1 MKVHTQCEFE
11 MRGYNSAP
19 NDLLFNKDEWHA
31 TQDGWKK
38 QLVAAIEGMDG
49 DELLN
54 TSTTDLARYYVD
66 KYVFDAPTIYP
77 DELVVDQRET
87 QIDVSQDQNRMIH
100 DRSRPYHMAGTSL
113 DVEIPYSGNKV
124 GFDIQPTTW
133 STGKPRANVAGN
145 VLKFSIVGTDLTE
158 DSVRREIERR
168 ISALTEHIGWLE
180 NDAKGYNASLD
191 ALATQT
197 IERRKEKLL
206 KDKSLVAGLGFKMK
220 ARPGQSETFAAPN
233 VRRKIRPATP
243 KPTASRQAFKPEPTL
258 TDQDY
263 EHILTVLENM
273 VGVMEQ
279 SPGAFREI
287 DEESLRT
294 HFLVQLNG
302 HFSGDATGETF
313 NYEGKTDILIKVD
326 GKNIFIG
333 ECKFWTGEK
342 GYLETLD
349 QVLSYLSWR
358 DTKAAVL
365 VFSRNKDFTGVLS
378 KIEES
383 TAKHPSF
390 KKQVSKRSESSW
402 TYLFGHKDDANRE
415 ISITVQAYNVPE
427 RIEPRIR
434 PLGR

>member
-1 MKVHTQCEFE
+1 
-11 MRGYNSAP
+11 MRGYSSTP
-19 NDLLFNKDEWHA
+19 EDYLFHKGDWFA
-31 TQDGWKK
+31 TQDAWKEK
-38 QLVAAIEGMDG
+38 LVASIKAMNG

-54 TSTTDLARYYVD
+54 TSTVDLAKYYVSE
-66 KYVFDAPTIYP
+66 YELEVPTIYP
-77 DELVVDQRET
+77 DGIVVDQRET
-87 QIDVSQDQNRMIH
+87 QIDISQDQNRFIH
-100 DRSRPYHMAGTSL
+100 DRSRPYLIAGTSV
-113 DVEIPYSGNKV
+113 DVDLPYTGSKV
-124 GFDIQPTTW
+124 GFDIQP
-133 STGKPRANVAGN
+133 STRNFNNPRAYVGN
-145 VLKFSIVGTDLTE
+145 DVLKFSVTGTDLTPE
-158 DSVRREIERR
+158 RVKQEVDRRVASIN
-168 ISALTEHIGWLE
+168 EHLGWLA
-180 NDAKGYNASLD
+180 NDARSYNASLE
-191 ALATQT
+191 ALATQA
-197 IERRKEKLL
+197 IETRKGKLL

-220 ARPGQSETFAAPN
+220 ARPGQSETFAAPS

-302 HFSGDATGETF
+302 HFTGDATGETF

-434 PLGR
+434 SLGR